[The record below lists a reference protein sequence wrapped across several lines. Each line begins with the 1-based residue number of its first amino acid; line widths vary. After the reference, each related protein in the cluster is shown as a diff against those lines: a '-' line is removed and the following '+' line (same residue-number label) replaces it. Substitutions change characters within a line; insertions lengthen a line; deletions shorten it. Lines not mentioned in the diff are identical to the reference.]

1 MKYFCGLILC
11 FIFIGEL
18 KAQGPAMLKGV
29 VVETTPKGAIEPIVG
44 AIVHWKGSR
53 NSAVTDANGVFNIAI
68 DYTSNVL
75 IVQAMGFKTDSI
87 LVDGK
92 NYLKVLMI
100 SKRNFEDV
108 VISYER
114 KSSEVAFLDP
124 WKTTI
129 MNEKELFKAACCN
142 LSESFETNPSVDVA
156 YTDAITGSRQIQMLG
171 LGGQYTQMSQEQMP
185 GIRGIATNFG
195 LNYIPGTWINAIQ
208 VSKGMGSVVNGFE
221 SISGQINVELHKP
234 TVKEKVYLN
243 GYASEGGR
251 YELNL
256 VLAQQVT
263 KKISHA
269 LFFHGSTY
277 ALKMDRNNDGYLD
290 NPIGN
295 QGNVLYRLFFD
306 SKTGVV
312 FHGGLQFLADKK
324 IGGEVSFEENMHD
337 TTHHTAYGTQID
349 AVRLNAWM
357 KLGYVFPK
365 AKYRSIGL
373 QVNGSDQTYDNFF
386 GNNLYK
392 GTQKSVYANLIYQ
405 DIIGNT
411 NHKYRT
417 GLSNQSDW
425 VNEDLFN
432 TIEYTFDRKEVVS
445 GAFFEYTYSYLAVF
459 TLVAGNR
466 LDYHNYFGWK
476 FVPRLHLRYAPLA
489 TTVFRAVA
497 GKGWRTSNVVSENLT
512 SLISARKWV
521 FKEPFGSNRI
531 YGFEEEQAWN
541 FGVNVNHD
549 FKLNYRNGSLGID
562 YYYTLFNK
570 QVVVDRDM
578 NAQQVHFY
586 SLDGASY
593 SRSLQ
598 VQLDY
603 QPLRR
608 FDVRFAYRWLD
619 VKTQYADKLNAVPLL
634 AQNRWFFNT
643 SYTTKSKWNF
653 DLTLNWV
660 GEKRL
665 PSTVNNPIDL
675 QLSPY
680 SESFVLVNAQV
691 SKSFKK
697 RVDVYVGCE
706 NILDFKQ
713 TNPIL
718 DSKNPFGGNFDAS
731 MIWGPV
737 FGRMF
742 YTGFRWKL

>member
-1 MKYFCGLILC
+1 MKVLLGFLLC
-11 FIFIGEL
+11 FLFLDEL
-18 KAQGPAMLKGV
+18 KAQSSPMLRGV
-29 VVETTPKGAIEPIVG
+29 VVETNQKGGIEPIIG
-44 AIVHWKGSR
+44 AVVHWRGNR
-53 NSAVTDANGVFNIAI
+53 NSVVTDVNGVFSIPI
-68 DYTSNVL
+68 DYSSNVL

-108 VISYER
+108 VITYER

-251 YELNL
+251 YEMNL
-256 VLAQQVT
+256 VLAQQVSE
-263 KKISHA
+263 KVSHA
-269 LFFHGSTY
+269 LFLHGSTY
-277 ALKMDRNNDGYLD
+277 ALRMDRNNDGYLD
-290 NPIGN
+290 NAIGN
-295 QGNVLYRLFFD
+295 QGNVLYRLFYD
-306 SKTGVV
+306 NKMGVI
-312 FHGGLQFLADKK
+312 FHGGVQFLSDKK
-324 IGGEVSFEENMHD
+324 IGGEVNFEEKMQD
-337 TTHHTAYGTQID
+337 TSNNTVYGTRIN
-349 AVRLNAWM
+349 AERLTGWM

-392 GTQKSVYANLIYQ
+392 GAQKSLYANLIYQ

-411 NHKYRT
+411 NHKYRA

-425 VNEDLFN
+425 VNENLFN
-432 TIEYTFDRKEVVS
+432 KVSYTFDRKEVVN
-445 GAFFEYTYSYLAVF
+445 GAFFEYTYSYLNLF
-459 TLVAGNR
+459 TLVAGTR
-466 LDYHNYFGWK
+466 LDYHNYFGLK
-476 FVPRLHLRYAPLA
+476 FVPRVHVRYAPLA
-489 TTVFRAVA
+489 STVFRAVA

-512 SLISARKWV
+512 TLISSRTWV
-521 FKEPFGSNRI
+521 FKSPFASNKI
-531 YGFEEEQAWN
+531 YGFEEEEAWN
-541 FGVNVNHD
+541 FGVNLNHD
-549 FKLNYRNGSLGID
+549 FKLNYRNGSVGVD

-570 QVVVDRDM
+570 QVVVDKDM

-598 VQLDY
+598 VQIDY

-619 VKTQYADKLNAVPLL
+619 VKTQFGDKLNSVPLL
-634 AQNRWFFNT
+634 AQHRWFFNT

-653 DLTLNWV
+653 DFTMNWV

-665 PSTVNNPIDL
+665 PSTAVNPEQF
-675 QLSPY
+675 QLSTF
-680 SESFVLVNAQV
+680 SDAFVLLNAQV

-706 NILDFKQ
+706 NILGFRQ
-713 TNPIL
+713 ANPIL
-718 DSKNPFGGNFDAS
+718 DAKNPFGNYFDAS

-742 YTGFRWKL
+742 YGGFRWKL